1 MQSQQQMAQ
10 VNLPSINSQADLYQ
24 SNQQNIPTVPQN
36 PQIRKNPITAPKAQ
50 MPLSNF

>member
-1 MQSQQQMAQ
+1 MQSQQQLAQ

-24 SNQQNIPTVPQN
+24 SNQQNIPTVQN